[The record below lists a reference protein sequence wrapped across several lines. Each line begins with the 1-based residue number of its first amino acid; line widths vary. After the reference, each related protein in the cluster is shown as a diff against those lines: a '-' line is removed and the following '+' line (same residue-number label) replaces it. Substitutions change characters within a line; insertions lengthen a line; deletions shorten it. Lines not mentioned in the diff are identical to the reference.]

1 MMKFNSIYNPV
12 WADSAHSAINVT
24 IDTDEYGAMPFT
36 AKSNDTEDYG
46 VMIYQECIAGV
57 FGNIAEYVA
66 PIVDNV
72 AANDAEKARL
82 MAVATSAIA
91 PLNDAVDLGI
101 ATEDEIAALT
111 AWKTYRVTL
120 NRIDTHAEE
129 IEWPAAPAS

>member
-1 MMKFNSIYNPV
+1 
-12 WADSAHSAINVT
+12 
-24 IDTDEYGAMPFT
+24 
-36 AKSNDTEDYG
+36 
-46 VMIYQECIAGV
+46 MIYQECIAGV